1 MSEPDRRG
9 QNPAGQP
16 HVRVPIEECALARAV
31 GEIGDGWILLIL
43 REVLCGATRFDTMQ
57 AELGISRGVL
67 AERLRLAV
75 ERELLT
81 RRPVKEPGRRA
92 HHAYEL
98 TDRGRAL
105 LPALVALRGWSDDWL
120 AGTPSRLRMRTPD
133 GREVRVRLVD
143 DEGRDVDP
151 GDVVVS
157 AAEPSPRRRRRTP
170 R

>member
-1 MSEPDRRG
+1 MSKPDRTG
-9 QNPAGQP
+9 QDPAGPP
-16 HVRVPIEECALARAV
+16 HVRVPIEDCALALAV

-57 AELGISRGVL
+57 KELGISRGVL

-81 RRPVKEPGRRA
+81 RRPVKEPGRRV

-98 TDRGRAL
+98 TDKGRAL
-105 LPALVALRGWSDDWL
+105 VPALVALRGWSEAWL
-120 AGTPSRLRMRTPD
+120 AGTRSRLSMGTRD

-143 DEGRDVDP
+143 DAGRDVDP
-151 GDVVVS
+151 VDVVVS
-157 AAEPSPRRRRRTP
+157 AVDASPRRRRQPAR
-170 R
+170 